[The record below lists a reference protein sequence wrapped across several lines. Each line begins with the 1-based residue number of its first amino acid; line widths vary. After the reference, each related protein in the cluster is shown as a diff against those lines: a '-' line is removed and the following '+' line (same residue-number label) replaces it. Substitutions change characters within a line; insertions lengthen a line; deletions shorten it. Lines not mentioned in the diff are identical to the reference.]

1 MKNRTITFM
10 AWFII
15 PFSIFAQPR
24 LVEKVT
30 KKGDEIII
38 PYEKYVLPNGLTLI
52 VHEDHSDP
60 VVHVDV
66 TSHAGSAHEQIGKSV
81 FAQSFE
87 HMMFMVSQNAP
98 EKLHVPSSTRK
109 GAYQNG

>member
-1 MKNRTITFM
+1 MRQKLFVVT
-10 AWFII
+10 A
-15 PFSIFAQPR
+15 FSLLATAAANAQAK

-30 KKGDEIII
+30 RQGNELVI

-66 TSHAGSAHEQIGKSV
+66 TYHVGSAREEIGKSG
-81 FAQSFE
+81 FAHF
-87 HMMFMVSQNAP
+87 
-98 EKLHVPSSTRK
+98 
-109 GAYQNG
+109 